1 MKKIKEKILSLKKF
15 NLKTYYRENKLM
27 IIFILVSLINAMLLR
42 FLTIK
47 NYFDIQPILCDLAF
61 LIIVSAF
68 SYLIKPKNRFK
79 YFLIFSIIFTLICI
93 INSMYYTN
101 YLSYASVSLLATSF
115 QIVDVADAVYENVM
129 EIKDFCYVWQII
141 AIIFAHY
148 SIKKKDNITSQK
160 QVRNKSGFINTIIFG
175 LIVLGIFLISLSPID
190 IGRITKQWNRDY
202 IVSKYGIYTYQISDA
217 IFSVTPKITSMF
229 GYDKNYKEF
238 RDYYNDKQASQ
249 PNKYTNIFEGK
260 NVLVIHAESIQQ
272 FTMETSFNGLEVT
285 PNLNKM
291 ASEGIYFSNFY
302 AQESVGTSSDSEFTF
317 NTSLLPATSGTV
329 AINYWDREYTTIQKL
344 LKQKGYY
351 TFSMHGNNC
360 TFWNRNLL
368 HQQFGYNKFYC
379 YTNDYEIDETIGLGL
394 SDKSFFKQSTK
405 KIFDIDNNYDNWYGT
420 LIMLTNH
427 TPFSYIDGHTDY
439 EVDYKYEK
447 IDEETGEKVIAS
459 APYLE
464 GTVLGNYIK
473 SVHYAD
479 EALGQLIDDMDS
491 KGLLD
496 NTVVVIY
503 GDHDAKI
510 KKSEYERFYNYD
522 YKTDSVL
529 TPDSPGYIEMDDI
542 DYEINRKVPLII
554 WTKDMDD
561 NYKTEVTE
569 VMGMY
574 DVLPTLGNMLNI
586 SSNYSL
592 GSDIFSTEN
601 NVVIFPDASWIT
613 NDIYYNSQ
621 TNEAF
626 SINKKNNNINFSE
639 KFDYIEKINKIAEE
653 KIVVS
658 NAIEVYDLIKQSE
671 LDKSL
676 KVNK

>member
-175 LIVLGIFLISLSPID
+175 LIVLGIFLISLSPTD

-601 NVVIFPDASWIT
+601 NVVIFPDAIWIT

>member
-175 LIVLGIFLISLSPID
+175 LIVLGIFLVSLSPTD

-368 HQQFGYNKFYC
+368 HQQFGYDKFYC

-671 LDKSL
+671 LDRSL

>member
-175 LIVLGIFLISLSPID
+175 LIVLGIFLISLSPTD

-368 HQQFGYNKFYC
+368 HQQFGYDKFYC

>member
-1 MKKIKEKILSLKKF
+1 MKKIKDKIKSLKNF
-15 NLKTYYRENKLM
+15 DLKKYYKNNKLM
-27 IIFILVSLINAMLLR
+27 LIFILVSLINAMLLR

-61 LIIVSAF
+61 LIIISSF
-68 SYLIKPKNRFK
+68 SHLIKPKNRFK
-79 YFLIFSIIFTLICI
+79 YFLTLSILISIICV

-101 YLSYASVSLLATSF
+101 YLSYASVSLLATSL

-129 EIKDFCYVWQII
+129 EIKDFCYIWQII
-141 AIIFAHY
+141 AIIFAHI
-148 SIKKKDNITSQK
+148 SIKKKENNTIQN
-160 QVRNKSGFINTIIFG
+160 RNKNGFFNTLIFG
-175 LIVLGIFLISLSPID
+175 FVVLGIFVISLSPTD

-202 IVSKYGIYTYQISDA
+202 IVSKYGIYTYQLSDA

-238 RDYYNDKQASQ
+238 RNYYNEKQPSQ

-272 FTMETSFNGLEVT
+272 FTMETSFNGEEVT
-285 PNLNKM
+285 PNLNKL
-291 ASEGIYFSNFY
+291 ASEGMYFSNFY

-329 AINYWDREYTTIQKL
+329 AINYWDREYLTIQKL
-344 LKQKGYY
+344 LKQKDYY
-351 TFSMHGNNC
+351 TFSMHANNC

-368 HQQFGYNKFYC
+368 HQQFGYDKFYC
-379 YTNDYEIDETIGLGL
+379 HTNDYKIDEDDIIGLGL
-394 SDKSFFKQSTK
+394 SDKSFFEQSVE
-405 KIFDIDNNYDNWYGT
+405 KIQKINDEHNNWYGT

-427 TPFSYIDGHTDY
+427 TPFSGIVGHTDY
-439 EVDYKYEK
+439 EVDYKYED
-447 IDEETGEKVIAS
+447 IDEETGERVIKS

-464 GTVLGNYIK
+464 GTVMGNYIK

-479 EALGQLIDDMDS
+479 EAIGQLIEDMDEH
-491 KGLLD
+491 GLLE

-529 TPDSPGYIEMDDI
+529 SPNDPGYIEMDDI
-542 DYEINRKVPLII
+542 DYELNRKVPLII
-554 WTKDMDD
+554 WTKNMDSK
-561 NYKTEVTE
+561 YKTEVTQA
-569 VMGMY
+569 MGMY

-592 GSDIFSTEN
+592 GTDIFSTEN
-601 NVVIFPDASWIT
+601 NVVVFPDASWLN
-613 NDIYYNSQ
+613 NDIYYSSQ

-626 SINKKNNNINFSE
+626 SINRKETNINFSQS
-639 KFDYIEKINKIAEE
+639 FDYIEKINKMAEK
-653 KIVVS
+653 KIIVS
-658 NAIEVYDLIKQSE
+658 NAIEVYDLIKQASI
-671 LDKSL
+671 DNSV
-676 KVNK
+676 KVND

>member
-47 NYFDIQPILCDLAF
+47 NYFDIQPLLCDLAF

-175 LIVLGIFLISLSPID
+175 LIVLGIFLISLSPTD

-368 HQQFGYNKFYC
+368 HQQFGYDKFYC

-529 TPDSPGYIEMDDI
+529 TPDSSGYIEMDDI